1 MLDHL
6 SFYPYF
12 LFRRVPPGMS
22 TVQGCFFGLVTLYRL
37 ECDKTAEQK
46 LCATTPKI
54 IIKNK
59 AKRLPREQYS
69 TACYV
74 VVHSH
79 KEG

>member
-6 SFYPYF
+6 SFYRPYF
-12 LFRRVPPGMS
+12 LFRRAPPGLS
-22 TVQGCFFGLVTLYRL
+22 TVQGCFFGLV
-37 ECDKTAEQK
+37 KQK
-46 LCATTPKI
+46 LCATIPKI
-54 IIKNK
+54 ILVIKNK
-59 AKRLPREQYS
+59 GKKRQREQYS